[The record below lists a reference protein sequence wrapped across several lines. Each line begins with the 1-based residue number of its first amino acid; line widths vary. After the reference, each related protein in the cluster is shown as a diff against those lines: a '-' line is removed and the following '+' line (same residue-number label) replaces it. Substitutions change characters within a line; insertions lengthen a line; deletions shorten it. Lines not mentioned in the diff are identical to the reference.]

1 VAHKLETA
9 HISFGLVTIPVGIY
23 SAIEEQDIHFNQLHA
38 PCGSRIKQQR
48 FCPVCNRNI
57 NYDELV
63 KGYEIAKEQYV
74 RISQE
79 ELDQLEAS
87 ESEAMH
93 ILEFVPLSAVDPIY
107 YENTYY
113 LASEKLGEKAYLL
126 LAQAMETMGRVA
138 LAKFVW
144 RGKESL
150 HVIRSMQGRLLL
162 HRMHYHDEIRELE
175 VRPRSE
181 EKPGAAELKL
191 ANQLIESISS
201 DTFDA
206 KAYHDEYRQRVLD
219 LIEQKSKGK
228 SLQVSAK
235 AAKPEVGVVD
245 LMQRLKDSVAQS
257 AQRKGARSR
266 PILAQVPREVPKK
279 ANAGKR

>member
-1 VAHKLETA
+1 MAHKLETA

-23 SAIEEQDIHFNQLHA
+23 SAIDEQDIHFNQLHA

-48 FCPVCNRNI
+48 FCPVCNRNV

-74 RISQE
+74 RISQD

-87 ESEAMH
+87 ESDAMQ

-113 LASEKLGEKAYLL
+113 LVSEKLGEKAYLL

-150 HVIRSMQGRLLL
+150 YVIRSVQGHLLL
-162 HRMHYHDEIRELE
+162 HRMHYQDEIRELE
-175 VRPRSE
+175 VRPRGD
-181 EKPGAAELKL
+181 EKPGVAELKL
-191 ANQLIESISS
+191 ATQLIESISS

-228 SLQVSAK
+228 ILKLSSK
-235 AAKPEVGVVD
+235 AVKPATAVVD
-245 LMQRLKDSVAQS
+245 LMQRLKDSVAQTT
-257 AQRKGARSR
+257 QRKGARSSA
-266 PILAQVPREVPKK
+266 ILAQVPREVPKK
-279 ANAGKR
+279 ANAGRR

>member
-1 VAHKLETA
+1 MAHKLESA

-23 SAIEEQDIHFNQLHA
+23 SAIEEQDIHFNQLHE
-38 PCGSRIKQQR
+38 PCSSRIKQQR
-48 FCPVCNRNI
+48 FCPVCNRDV

-63 KGYEIAKEQYV
+63 KGYEIAKDEYV
-74 RISQE
+74 RISQND
-79 ELDQLEAS
+79 LDQLEAS
-87 ESEAMH
+87 ESDAMQ

-107 YENTYY
+107 FESTYY
-113 LASEKLGEKAYLL
+113 LGSEKLGAKAYLL

-150 HVIRSMQGRLLL
+150 YVIRSVQGRLLL
-162 HRMHYHDEIRELE
+162 HRMHYQDEIREVE
-175 VRPRSE
+175 VRPQND
-181 EKPGAAELKL
+181 EKPGVAELKL

-206 KAYHDEYRQRVLD
+206 KAYHDEYRQRVMD
-219 LIEQKSKGK
+219 LIDQKSKGK
-228 SLQVSAK
+228 SLKLSAK
-235 AAKPEVGVVD
+235 APKPARGVVD
-245 LMQRLKDSVAQS
+245 LMQRLKDSVAQT

-266 PILAQVPREVPKK
+266 AILAQPPREVPKK
-279 ANAGKR
+279 ANAGRR

>member
-1 VAHKLETA
+1 MARKLETA

-23 SAIEEQDIHFNQLHA
+23 SAIDEQDIHFNQLHA
-38 PCGSRIKQQR
+38 ACGSRIKQQR
-48 FCPVCNRNI
+48 FCPVCQREVT
-57 NYDELV
+57 YDDLV
-63 KGYEIAKEQYV
+63 KGYDIGKDQYI
-74 RISQE
+74 RISQD

-87 ESEAMH
+87 ESDAMH

-113 LASEKLGEKAYLL
+113 LVADKQGEKAYLL
-126 LAQAMETMGRVA
+126 LAQAMETMERVA

-144 RGKESL
+144 RGKKSL

-175 VRPRSE
+175 VRPRSDK
-181 EKPGAAELKL
+181 KPGVAEMKL
-191 ANQLIESISS
+191 ATQLIESISS

-228 SLQVSAK
+228 MLKLSAK
-235 AAKPEVGVVD
+235 APKPATGVVD
-245 LMQRLKDSVAQS
+245 LMQRLKDSVAQTVR
-257 AQRKGARSR
+257 RKGARSR
-266 PILAQVPREVPKK
+266 PILAQVPHAAPKK
-279 ANAGKR
+279 ANAGRR

>member
-1 VAHKLETA
+1 META

-23 SAIEEQDIHFNQLHA
+23 SAIDEQDIHFNQLHA

-48 FCPVCNRNI
+48 FCPICNRDVT
-57 NYDELV
+57 YDELV

-74 RISQE
+74 RIGQD

-87 ESEAMH
+87 ESDAMQ

-113 LASEKLGEKAYLL
+113 LVSEKLGEKAYLL
-126 LAQAMETMGRVA
+126 LAQAMETMARVA

-162 HRMHYHDEIRELE
+162 HRMHYHDEIREWD
-175 VRPRSE
+175 VRPRSD
-181 EKPGAAELKL
+181 EKPGVGELKL
-191 ANQLIESISS
+191 ATQLIESISS

-206 KAYHDEYRQRVLD
+206 KAYQ
-219 LIEQKSKGK
+219 
-228 SLQVSAK
+228 
-235 AAKPEVGVVD
+235 
-245 LMQRLKDSVAQS
+245 DSIGS
-257 AQRKGARSR
+257 GYWT
-266 PILAQVPREVPKK
+266 
-279 ANAGKR
+279 